1 MSSASAQ
8 RRIDAAGWLWISPW
22 VIGFLAFMLLPMGLS
37 LYYSLTDYP
46 LLEQPLWVGLD
57 NYAELLRD
65 EKFLASSWR
74 TLVYAA
80 ISIPASTVLALVIAG
95 LLCTKVRAAGLF
107 QAAVFLPTLVPL
119 AASAMVWLWL
129 FNGEYGLINRV
140 LRALGLPGPGWLT
153 NADWAMAAVVI
164 IGLWGVGQAVI
175 TYVAA
180 MRDVPESLYEAA
192 ELDGMGPVRRFVSV
206 TLPMISPVILFN
218 VVTLTIGAVQVF
230 GAPFI
235 IRSASVGG
243 DTSHMTFYSLYLYD
257 NAFTFGRMGYASA
270 MAWIQLLAVLVITA
284 ATFVISRKLVHY
296 RA

>member
-1 MSSASAQ
+1 MSSAAAQ
-8 RRIDAAGWLWISPW
+8 RRVDAAGWLWISPW

-46 LLEQPLWVGLD
+46 LLEKPLWVGLD
-57 NYAELLRD
+57 NYRELLRD
-65 EKFLASSWR
+65 EKFLAASRR

-80 ISIPASTVLALVIAG
+80 ISIPASTALALVIAG
-95 LLCTKVRAAGLF
+95 LLSAKVRAAGLF

-140 LRALGLPGPGWLT
+140 LRALGLAGPGWLT
-153 NADWAMAAVVI
+153 DADWAMAAVVI

-270 MAWIQLLAVLVITA
+270 MAWLQMLAVLVITA
-284 ATFVISRKLVHY
+284 ATFVLSRRLVHY